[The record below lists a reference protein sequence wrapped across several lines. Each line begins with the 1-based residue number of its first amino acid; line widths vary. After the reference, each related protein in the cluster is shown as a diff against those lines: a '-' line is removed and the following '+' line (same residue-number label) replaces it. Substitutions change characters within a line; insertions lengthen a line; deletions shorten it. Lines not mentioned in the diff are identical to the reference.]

1 MAKTWLPAAARDSGA
16 GGEGVAS
23 AAVQFQRYRGLVLTQ
38 LLTHQK
44 KVKQHGQNQRRRG
57 TNTYTPPHR
66 PSEPSTEG
74 NRLSALPKS
83 GFKQHLVLVASYEY
97 LNGSI

>member
-1 MAKTWLPAAARDSGA
+1 MAKTWLPTAARDGGV

-44 KVKQHGQNQRRRG
+44 KVKQHGQN
-57 TNTYTPPHR
+57 
-66 PSEPSTEG
+66 
-74 NRLSALPKS
+74 
-83 GFKQHLVLVASYEY
+83 
-97 LNGSI
+97 